1 MTIRSVLWVGSAAGL
16 AASGLPEAPRFDVV
30 WERDLERLAQLP
42 LDPFDAVVVD
52 AEDDDGN
59 VRRALAQL
67 ARRRPTLPV
76 TIWPGETSA
85 PDALLDWLEK
95 PGAAGPCPRERP
107 VPTAGMVGDSPA
119 LERVRWLVTR
129 AAGTRANVLI
139 LGETGTGKELVARAI
154 HTGGPRRRAP
164 FVAIN
169 CAAFPPAGFY
179 RPPDAQARARLNEW
193 CFFIMTELD
202 AHSLYVVRR
211 HGDRADLRWRA

>member
-1 MTIRSVLWVGSAAGL
+1 MAIRSVLWVGSATGL

-42 LDPFDAVVVD
+42 LDPFDAVVIDVQD
-52 AEDDDGN
+52 NDGEA
-59 VRRALAQL
+59 RRALAQL
-67 ARRRPTLPV
+67 ARRRPLLPV

-95 PGAAGPCPRERP
+95 SGAAGPCPRERP
-107 VPTAGMVGDSPA
+107 GPSDGLVGDGPA
-119 LERVRWLVTR
+119 LQRVRWLATR

-154 HTGGPRRRAP
+154 HAGSPRRRAP

-169 CAAFPPAGFY
+169 CAAFPDTLLESELLGHTRGAFSE
-179 RPPDAQARARLNEW
+179 AAR
-193 CFFIMTELD
+193 
-202 AHSLYVVRR
+202 
-211 HGDRADLRWRA
+211 